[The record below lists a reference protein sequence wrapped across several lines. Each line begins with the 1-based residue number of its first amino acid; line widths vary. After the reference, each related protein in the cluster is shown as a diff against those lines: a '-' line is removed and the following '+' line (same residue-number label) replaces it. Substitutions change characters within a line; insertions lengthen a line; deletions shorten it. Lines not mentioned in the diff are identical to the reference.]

1 MQKGA
6 DTMDIAALS
15 TGLAQVNLQ
24 NAVGYAMLGKSID
37 NLEQSGNGITELLSS
52 ASQAM
57 ELSVNPHIGGNF
69 DMSV

>member
-1 MQKGA
+1 
-6 DTMDIAALS
+6 MDIAALS
-15 TGLAQVNLQ
+15 TGIAQVNLQ

-37 NLEQSGNGITELLSS
+37 NLEQAGSGITELLSS
-52 ASQAM
+52 ASQASM